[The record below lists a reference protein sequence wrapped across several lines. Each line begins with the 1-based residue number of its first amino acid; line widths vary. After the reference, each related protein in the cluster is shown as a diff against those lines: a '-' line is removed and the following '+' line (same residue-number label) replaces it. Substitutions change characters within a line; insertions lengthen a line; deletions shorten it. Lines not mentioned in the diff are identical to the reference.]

1 MIFHTSRKKLIFFK
15 LAQLVLLFYQ
25 TMKLIIEKFVEVA
38 KVLCNQIIKVSYY
51 IKLNYYPIK

>member
-1 MIFHTSRKKLIFFK
+1 MFFFK

-38 KVLCNQIIKVSYY
+38 KVLSNQIIKVNCY